1 MESIHWRYWSV
12 HMINYI
18 ISAYYQSYSNFFGKK
33 NFRCKKQSLWKIVT
47 SQTLL
52 MPSILLTKMFT
63 FCWFF
68 SPKILNAPSNI
79 FFVIMDGKDMYWFP
93 FECKI
98 KLIILWTE
106 FLIAYF
112 DNLVRVR
119 MSSNWLLNVYKI
131 RKIWFWLLVDFFVD
145 AHSNN
150 TRMFLI
156 FRGVLLYING
166 NVWALSPFSWK
177 MSKNFSFSFFDVSN
191 IHIFIIES

>member
-1 MESIHWRYWSV
+1 
-12 HMINYI
+12 
-18 ISAYYQSYSNFFGKK
+18 
-33 NFRCKKQSLWKIVT
+33 
-47 SQTLL
+47 

-93 FECKI
+93 FDCKI

-119 MSSNWLLNVYKI
+119 LSSNWLLNVYKI

-166 NVWALSPFSWK
+166 NVWVPSPFSWK
-177 MSKNFSFSFFDVSN
+177 MSKKFSFLFFDVSN